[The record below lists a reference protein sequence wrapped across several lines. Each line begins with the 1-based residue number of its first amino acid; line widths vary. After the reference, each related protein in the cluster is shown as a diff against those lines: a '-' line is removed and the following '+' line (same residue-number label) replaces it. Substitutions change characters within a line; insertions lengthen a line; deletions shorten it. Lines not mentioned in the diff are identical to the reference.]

1 MLNDTDGTRQSGVA
15 VLFHSRLVRPL
26 VGLTMLVLGL
36 GIVLRDQNRHV
47 FISAGL
53 CLFLAVVF
61 SAVVYGAKYLGDLDM
76 LPAPLAA
83 WMPALVFGPLCFV
96 TFDAIHT

>member
-1 MLNDTDGTRQSGVA
+1 MA
-15 VLFHSRLVRPL
+15 
-26 VGLTMLVLGL
+26 
-36 GIVLRDQNRHV
+36 
-47 FISAGL
+47 
-53 CLFLAVVF
+53 F
-61 SAVVYGAKYLGDLDM
+61 SAVVYGAKYLGDLDI